1 MEKNRKDKRALNAS
15 SKTEKNT
22 VSEIN
27 YSLNRLNRQMEMTE
41 RKKVSEPEDR
51 SIKII
56 QPAHAQR
63 DKNIFFC
70 KMN

>member
-1 MEKNRKDKRALNAS
+1 MEKNRNDKKALNAS

-41 RKKVSEPEDR
+41 RKKV
-51 SIKII
+51 K
-56 QPAHAQR
+56 
-63 DKNIFFC
+63 
-70 KMN
+70 